1 MHPFITILII
11 TNRRLTLTG
20 ITIFDITNLSRVSYC
35 FVSFQGLEGR
45 YEAPLMTPLSAR
57 TYLEAY
63 YDLTDPKY
71 EDLLPVV
78 ESFQG
83 WDLIP
88 ASVLED
94 AWPEQGWE
102 ETTTDAQDGEGEVP
116 DLKLLKLEDA
126 SKTTLNTL
134 RGLTMDTVLQTLLDS
149 PEADSRLMDEA
160 GALTDFLPRLKDK
173 LYEQAPTMGW
183 SPYHLDLLCQA
194 LENEFVV
201 DLSPLTNVPAKEL
214 AAVVEKLSRNGKMK
228 ILNLSNRPD
237 ISLQDLRQ
245 IIGPVTDLRILC
257 LLEMPQ
263 IPPQSLQEYLV
274 DFEIHHSDLLR
285 LALRTSGSG
294 FKDYSSH
301 VKELST
307 KLRTAGVVSQMIWT
321 GLGRSGSFDPQNYL
335 PNGRIAWE
343 SMEFSSETYRVIDGQ
358 KILKKRTLDLCV
370 PLPPYKLIPGVLQL
384 LQWAGSSNLDE
395 FFHPF
400 KGMACSLASLLPHSN
415 GTGHGIS
422 LLNPSLYLLQD
433 PHSTRIREVESP
445 FCLEPGKWALLL
457 VSEAFDEDYEIFVH
471 YMENMKKSLEIQG
484 FKFTPRKATS
494 YALVKRVPGSGSPE
508 YMVADIPT
516 FLEDVLG
523 DTPMAQE
530 LLDAWTAGFPSIR
543 DAEFFGDDTYKIL
556 RKLSPEDSTLEGKE
570 AEDGKQGTEHDSK
583 EAQASTHVTEH
594 DGKEAQD
601 SKQGTEQNGKGGNQA
616 GSTDI
621 GDRGP
626 DTH

>member
-1 MHPFITILII
+1 MHPFITIHII
-11 TNRRLTLTG
+11 TNRRLNLTG

-35 FVSFQGLEGR
+35 FVSFQGLEGK

-102 ETTTDAQDGEGEVP
+102 EATTDAQDGEGKVP

-126 SKTTLNTL
+126 PKTNLNTL
-134 RGLTMDTVLQTLLDS
+134 RGLTMDTVLQNLLDS
-149 PEADSRLMDEA
+149 PEADPSLMDEA

-173 LYEQAPTMGW
+173 LYGQAPTMKW
-183 SPYHLDLLCQA
+183 TPYHLDLFCQA
-194 LENEFVV
+194 LENEDVV
-201 DLSPLTNVPAKEL
+201 DLSPLTNVPVKEL

-228 ILNLSNRPD
+228 VLNLSNRPD
-237 ISLQDLRQ
+237 ISMQDLRQ
-245 IIGPVTDLRILC
+245 IIGSVTDIRVLC

-263 IPPQSLQEYLV
+263 IPPQSLYEYLL

-294 FKDYSSH
+294 FKDFSSH
-301 VKELST
+301 VEELST
-307 KLRTAGVVSQMIWT
+307 KLRPAGVVSQMIWI
-321 GLGRSGSFDPQNYL
+321 GLGRRGSFEPRNYL

-343 SMEFSSETYRVIDGQ
+343 SMRFIHETNPAFEGETT
-358 KILKKRTLDLCV
+358 LKKRNLNLSV
-370 PLPPYKLIPGVLQL
+370 PLAPYKLVPGVLHL
-384 LQWAGSSNLDE
+384 LQWAGASSLDE

-400 KGMACSLASLLPHSN
+400 KGMACSLASSLPHSN
-415 GTGHGIS
+415 GTGHGVS
-422 LLNPSLYLLQD
+422 LLNPSLYLLQN
-433 PHSTRIREVESP
+433 PHRVRVEESESP
-445 FCLEPGKWALLL
+445 FCLEPGKWALFL
-457 VSEAFDEDYEIFVH
+457 VSEAFDEDYEFFVH
-471 YMENMKKSLEIQG
+471 HVKNLKKSPENQD
-484 FKFTPRKATS
+484 FEFTPRKATS
-494 YALVKRVPGSGSPE
+494 YALVKRVSGSGSPQ
-508 YMVADIPT
+508 YMIADIPT
-516 FLEDVLG
+516 FLKDVLG

-543 DAEFFGDDTYKIL
+543 DAEYFGDDTYKLL
-556 RKLSPEDSTLEGKE
+556 RKLSPDSALADKE
-570 AEDGKQGTEHDSK
+570 AEDGKQGSKHDSK
-583 EAQASTHVTEH
+583 EAQASKQVTER
-594 DGKEAQD
+594 DGKEAQTG
-601 SKQGTEQNGKGGNQA
+601 KYGTEQDGKGG
-616 GSTDI
+616 I
-621 GDRGP
+621 
-626 DTH
+626 